1 MIIQMFSLLYI
12 LRFMACEVVHRLIHL
27 NLPAMLL
34 ISLLQ
39 IPLLPVSL
47 TFSQPVKVQNEPTV
61 IQTKDGMIL
70 AGIIEF
76 PTPGLILLNTDFG
89 ELEIPHKKISRWNGN
104 LYHPDRGIIRS
115 HSLKIDKSGNIITRY
130 MVPIS
135 TNPDKDKVQILVP
148 GHVLDIRDVYGQSL
162 NFFARPFNGFSRCR
176 IEIPE
181 YKIPAVY
188 VEVMEKNAVEKDDQT
203 VSYTYNYI
211 PHNNQIFQL
220 KLTLPD
226 EATNIQIAP
235 ESITQTTNTIH
246 WEKALKR
253 QEDVEFEI
261 SFQLPESK
269 E

>member
-1 MIIQMFSLLYI
+1 MMFQIFSFIAL
-12 LRFMACEVVHRLIHL
+12 LRFMTCDVVHRFINP
-27 NLPAMLL
+27 NLSFIMV
-34 ISLLQ
+34 ISLFH
-39 IPLLPVSL
+39 IPLLSVSL
-47 TFSQPVKVQNEPTV
+47 SFSQPVKLQNEPAV
-61 IQTKDGMIL
+61 IQTEDGMIL
-70 AGIIEF
+70 AGIIEC
-76 PTPGLILLNTDFG
+76 PTPGIILLNTDFG
-89 ELEIPHKKISRWNGN
+89 KLEIPHKKIARWNGD

-115 HSLKIDKSGNIITRY
+115 HSLKIDKSGNITTRY

-135 TNPDKDKVQILVP
+135 TNPNKEKVQILVP

-162 NFFARPFNGFSRCR
+162 NFFARPFSGFSRCTV
-176 IEIPE
+176 EIPE

-188 VEVMEKNAVEKDDQT
+188 VEVMEKNAVEKNDQT

-211 PHNNQIFQL
+211 PHNNQIFRL

-226 EATNIQIAP
+226 EATHVQFAP

-246 WEKALKR
+246 WEKALNR

-261 SFQLPESK
+261 VFQLPESK